1 MPARLSLVTLGAAD
15 LSRATAFYTAVGFE
29 PSSAS
34 AEGVTF
40 FRAVGSVL
48 ALYPWELLA
57 EDARVSPEGTGF
69 RGVTLAMNCDSE
81 AAVDAMFEVWQ
92 TAGARLVKPPE
103 HAFWGG
109 YTGYVADLD
118 DHLWEIAYN
127 PHWPLTEDGRIVL
140 PE

>member
-1 MPARLSLVTLGAAD
+1 MSARLTLVTLGVAD

-29 PSSAS
+29 RSSAS

-40 FRAVGSVL
+40 FRAAGSVL

-57 EDARVSPEGTGF
+57 EDARVPPEGTGF

-92 TAGARLVKPPE
+92 TAGARLVKPAE

-109 YTGYVADLD
+109 YTGYIADLD

-127 PHWPLTEDGRIVL
+127 PHWPFTEDGRLIL